1 MRRPRWRD
9 AERLRAARARCCY
22 DPRIDF
28 ADVAMSDPAAAPV
41 DAAPTAAPRRA
52 PAAPLPLLAAA
63 VALVLGGWSAWTAF
77 DVRRG
82 LDAAD
87 AARATQGEA
96 LARAERN
103 LADAQAARESL
114 ERRLKDA
121 EGVNQSLREEV
132 LGLGERARLLE
143 DAVSRLAERGLSGA
157 VLLRLNEA
165 EFLLR
170 MGAERLALFDDPDAT
185 IAAFRLADAELAA
198 LDDPLFAGVRQT
210 LAAEVEA
217 LAAVPRADRAD
228 LLRRLDAVV
237 DALPGLPARGGAAA
251 VEATPLPSTAGWLDQ
266 AAAAL
271 SRYVRVREL
280 PADAAGAVVPDAIAG
295 RAAVAVDLSLAKAAL
310 ATGDDA
316 ALRAAAG
323 RARARIE
330 AGFATDDPGVQQA
343 LSALDAVL
351 AAPVAAGWPE
361 VGRALA
367 ELRNL
372 RATRALA
379 TGAASGSP

>member
-1 MRRPRWRD
+1 MRRVPRR
-9 AERLRAARARCCY
+9 RRVLHAARARCCY
-22 DPRIDF
+22 DVGIDF
-28 ADVAMSDPAAAPV
+28 ADVAMSDPTAVPA
-41 DAAPTAAPRRA
+41 DAATTAAPRRA
-52 PAAPLPLLAAA
+52 SAPLLPLLAAGIALA
-63 VALVLGGWSAWTAF
+63 VAGWAAWSAF
-77 DVRRG
+77 
-82 LDAAD
+82 D
-87 AARATQGEA
+87 AARALSAADDARRTQGEA
-96 LARAERN
+96 LARLERD
-103 LADAQAARESL
+103 LADAGTARAAL

-143 DAVSRLAERGLSGA
+143 DAVSRLAERELSGA
-157 VLLRLNEA
+157 VLMRLNEA

-170 MGAERLALFDDPDAT
+170 LGAERLALFDDPDAT
-185 IAAFRLADAELAA
+185 ITAFRLADAELAA

-210 LAAEVEA
+210 LAAEIEA
-217 LAAVPRADRAD
+217 LAAAPRSDRSA
-228 LLRRLDAVV
+228 LMGRLDAVA
-237 DALPGLPARGGAAA
+237 DALPGLALRGSPAQAQAA
-251 VEATPLPSTAGWLDQ
+251 PLPASAGWLDQ

-323 RARARIE
+323 RARARLE
-330 AGFATDDPGVQQA
+330 AGFEADSPAAQDA
-343 LSALDAVL
+343 LAALDAVL
-351 AAPVAAGWPE
+351 AAPAAGNWPE

-379 TGAASGSP
+379 TGSASGAP